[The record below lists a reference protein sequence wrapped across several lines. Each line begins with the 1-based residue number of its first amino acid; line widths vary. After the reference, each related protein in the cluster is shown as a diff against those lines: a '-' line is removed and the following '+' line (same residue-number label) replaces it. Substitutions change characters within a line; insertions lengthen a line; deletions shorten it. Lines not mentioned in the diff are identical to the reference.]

1 MRAWLE
7 VDLDI
12 LGTNYEIVR
21 KKIGHGVGTIA
32 VVKSDAYGHGIMP
45 VSRALSERG
54 VDAFAVIS
62 LDEAMSVRSV
72 SNKPILIMG
81 YLDQKEI
88 VAAIEQDFVLSLYE
102 PGLAI
107 LYERLAQRANRPL
120 RAHLKVETG
129 LNRLGLSSEETAE
142 LLANQHHFPHLKI
155 EALFSHLASAG
166 DREENLKQLRRV
178 QELLVLIQDRV
189 ELLPIHL
196 VSSGALANFPEGYFD
211 SVRIGLAFYGV
222 EPVLPGLEP
231 TLTCKSV
238 VMQVKPLASGEGVSY
253 GHLFVAPSDMIIAV
267 VAIGYGEGYTQ
278 MFTGHTEVL
287 IQGHRCRVLGKICM
301 NLLVADVTHVP
312 SVKRGDEVVLIG
324 SQRDEA
330 GKVETMTVADLAKRV
345 GLRHHEIITRLGTAL
360 PRVYLGG

>member
-12 LGTNYEIVR
+12 VGANYKIVR
-21 KKIGHGVGTIA
+21 QKLGHDVGMIA
-32 VVKSDAYGHGIMP
+32 VVKSDAYGHGIIP

-62 LDEAMSVRSV
+62 LDEALAIRTV

-88 VAAIEQDFVLSLYE
+88 TAAIEQNFILSLYE
-102 PGLAI
+102 PTLAI
-107 LYERLAQRANRPL
+107 LYERLAQRANRPV
-120 RAHLKVETG
+120 RAHVKVETG

-166 DREENLKQLRRV
+166 VREENLKQLRRV
-178 QELLVLIQDRV
+178 QELLVLIQGRAD
-189 ELLPIHL
+189 LLPIHL

-211 SVRIGLAFYGV
+211 SVRVGLALYGV

-231 TLTCKSV
+231 SLVCKSV
-238 VMQVKPLASGEGVSY
+238 VMQVKPLRKGEGVSY
-253 GHLFVAPSDMIIAV
+253 GYLFVAPTDMRIAV

-278 MFTGHTEVL
+278 MFTGHTEVI
-287 IQGHRCRVLGKICM
+287 IQGRKCPVLGKICM
-301 NLLVADVTHVP
+301 NLLVADVTNLP
-312 SVKRGDEVVLIG
+312 VKRGDEVVLIG
-324 SQRDEA
+324 SQRDES
-330 GKVETMTVADLAKRV
+330 GKIETVMVADLAKRA
-345 GLRHHEIITRLGTAL
+345 GLRHHEIITRLGTVL